1 MQIIITFC
9 GRTIYPKLRNTPDT
23 PDFWL
28 GNKIFHNNLCV
39 FIVIST
45 ILYLIY
51 LLSLHK
57 SLVYPPFVYILY
69 DECNEDM
76 TGEYS
81 SARKVFLREKLPF
94 LKECKNEMI
103 HLFFLHFNFWPAI
116 EKWIAKIIHDES
128 LKNKN
133 CSIGISCGVVWF
145 HRIHLK
151 ESPPEVFLKNVFLK
165 TLENSQEN
173 TCTGVSFPALLF
185 VRWGEK

>member
-1 MQIIITFC
+1 M
-9 GRTIYPKLRNTPDT
+9 RNTPDT

-151 ESPPEVFLKNVFLK
+151 DSPPEVFLKNVFLK